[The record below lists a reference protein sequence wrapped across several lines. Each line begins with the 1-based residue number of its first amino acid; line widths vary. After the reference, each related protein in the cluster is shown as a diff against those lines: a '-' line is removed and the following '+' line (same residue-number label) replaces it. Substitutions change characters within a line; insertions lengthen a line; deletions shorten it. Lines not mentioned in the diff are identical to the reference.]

1 MLTFHHTYPGKHH
14 EHLSSTLDKCKVK
27 PYTLKIM
34 IRSFRHKG
42 LRALYLRGDTSGVR
56 ADHVTRL
63 RRLLA
68 SLDVAKSAK
77 DLDRPG
83 NRLHALKGQLAGYWS
98 VSVSGNWRVIF
109 RFDGSDVEL
118 VDYLD
123 YH

>member
-1 MLTFHHTYPGKHH
+1 M
-14 EHLSSTLDKCKVK
+14 
-27 PYTLKIM
+27 PYTSSVV
-34 IRSFRHKG
+34 IRFFRHKG
-42 LRALYLRGDTSGVR
+42 LRALHQRGDTSGVR
-56 ADHVTRL
+56 ADHVARL

-68 SLDVAKSAK
+68 SLDVAKTPN
-77 DLDRPG
+77 DMDRPG
-83 NRLHALKGQLAGYWS
+83 NRLHPLKGKLGGNWS